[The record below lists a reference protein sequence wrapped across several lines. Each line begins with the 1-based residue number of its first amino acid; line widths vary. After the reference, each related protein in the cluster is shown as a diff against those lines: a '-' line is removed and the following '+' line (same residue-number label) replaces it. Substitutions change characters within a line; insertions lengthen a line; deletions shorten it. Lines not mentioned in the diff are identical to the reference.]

1 MTAEYRARARR
12 TRTAARGLR
21 IGAVA
26 ILVGA
31 ALLLPDSVLPSVVHA
46 ESVQPAG
53 QLQIAKPTRC
63 PMP

>member
-1 MTAEYRARARR
+1 MTA
-12 TRTAARGLR
+12 GHGMILR
-21 IGAVA
+21 LGAVA

-46 ESVQPAG
+46 AAVQPAER
-53 QLQIAKPTRC
+53 LQIAKPTRC